1 VELNVVSRVVIRMY
15 STEDA
20 VWFAIRGNHLS
31 NVTCGNGGRGARLL
45 STYRGYDTINLVE
58 YAFKVKSIV

>member
-20 VWFAIRGNHLS
+20 VWFAIRGNHLG
-31 NVTCGNGGRGARLL
+31 NVTWSNGGRGARLL
-45 STYRGYDTINLVE
+45 STYPRYDAINLVE

>member
-20 VWFAIRGNHLS
+20 VWFAIRGNRLS
-31 NVTCGNGGRGARLL
+31 NVTGDNGGRGARLL
-45 STYRGYDTINLVE
+45 STYRRYDTINLVE

>member
-1 VELNVVSRVVIRMY
+1 MELNVVSRVVIRMY

-20 VWFAIRGNHLS
+20 VWFAIRGNRLS